1 MNGGGGVSAASSVG
15 CASDVPRLG
24 SLRRIAVFRALQ
36 LGDMM
41 CVVLALRAL
50 RRAAPQAW
58 ITLIGLPWARDFAHR
73 FRHYVDDFMAFPGFP
88 GMPETKPDLPAL
100 SRFLTDARYRRFDLA
115 IQLHGDGSLSNP
127 VAGLLGA
134 RRQAGFYAA
143 SNWCPDP
150 AICPA
155 WGEPEHEVRRYL
167 RLMQWLGDGDG
178 DGGNYADTALEFPF
192 EPLDHAALAELGA
205 LVPLPPPGSYA
216 CIHAGA
222 RMRSRR
228 WPAERFAQVADGLA
242 ARGWRIVLT
251 GGPDE
256 YAIAADVRRHMA
268 APALDLCGR
277 TTLGALA
284 LLVSHSALLV
294 SNDTALSHVAA
305 ATGTPSV
312 IVCSGADPER
322 WAPLDRARHR
332 VMAAPAPCRPC
343 GFETCPIGHPC
354 ALDVSA
360 AQVLE
365 AAVELGLA
373 DPDGAQGVNLAPSA
387 VP

>member
-1 MNGGGGVSAASSVG
+1 MNAASPVFAAAG
-15 CASDVPRLG
+15 APPLA

-36 LGDMM
+36 LGDML
-41 CVVLALRAL
+41 CVVPALRAL

-58 ITLIGLPWARDFAHR
+58 ITLVGLPWAREFAYR

-88 GMPETKPDLPAL
+88 GMPETRPDLPAL

-115 IQLHGDGSLSNP
+115 IQLHGNGSLSNP
-127 VAGLLGA
+127 VVGLLGA
-134 RRQAGFYAA
+134 RRQAGFHVAGG
-143 SNWCPDP
+143 WCPDP

-155 WGEPEHEVRRYL
+155 WGEPEHEVTRYL
-167 RLMQWLGDGDG
+167 RLMQWLGRGDG
-178 DGGNYADTALEFPF
+178 AAAAAIPAADADADAALEFPF
-192 EPLDHAALAELGA
+192 EPPDHAALGELG
-205 LVPLPPPGSYA
+205 PLPPPGRYA

-228 WPAERFAQVADGLA
+228 WPAARFGQVADGLA
-242 ARGWRIVLT
+242 ARGWQIVLT

-256 YAIAADVRRHMA
+256 RTIAAEVRRHMA
-268 APALDLCGR
+268 GPSLDLSGH

-284 LLVSHSALLV
+284 LLVSRSALLV
-294 SNDTALSHVAA
+294 SNDTALSHIAA

-332 VMAAPAPCRPC
+332 VIAAPAACRPC

-354 ALDVSA
+354 ALDVKA
-360 AQVLE
+360 EQVLE
-365 AAVELGLA
+365 AALALA
-373 DPDGAQGVNLAPSA
+373 DARADVLADAARSA
-387 VP
+387 AP

>member
-1 MNGGGGVSAASSVG
+1 VSGGVAVSAVGSAAG
-15 CASDVPRLG
+15 APALG

-36 LGDMM
+36 LGDML
-41 CVVLALRAL
+41 CVVPALRAL

-58 ITLIGLPWARDFAHR
+58 ITLIGLPWAREFAHR

-88 GMPETKPDLPAL
+88 GMPEIKPDLPAL

-115 IQLHGDGSLSNP
+115 IQLHGNGSLSNP
-127 VAGLLGA
+127 VVGLLGA
-134 RRQAGFYAA
+134 RRQAGFYVAGG
-143 SNWCPDP
+143 WCPDA

-155 WGEPEHEVRRYL
+155 WGEPEHEVTRYL

-178 DGGNYADTALEFPF
+178 RHPADTALEFPF
-192 EPLDHAALAELGA
+192 EPFDSAALGELE
-205 LVPLPPPGSYA
+205 PLPPPGRYA

-228 WPAERFAQVADGLA
+228 WPAERFGAVADGLA
-242 ARGWRIVLT
+242 ARGWQIVLT

-256 YAIAADVRRHMA
+256 RAIAAEVRRHMA

-284 LLVSHSALLV
+284 LLVSRSALLV

-312 IVCSGADPER
+312 IVCSGADPGR

-332 VMAAPAPCRPC
+332 VIAAPAACRPC

-360 AQVLE
+360 AQVL
-365 AAVELGLA
+365 AAALELGLA
-373 DPDGAQGVNLAPSA
+373 DAGAGRGPDHGAIAARSAAP
-387 VP
+387 

>member
-1 MNGGGGVSAASSVG
+1 VTAVTAVSAASG
-15 CASDVPRLG
+15 TPALA
-24 SLRRIAVFRALQ
+24 SLRHIAVFRALQ
-36 LGDMM
+36 LGDML
-41 CVVLALRAL
+41 CVVPALRAL

-58 ITLIGLPWARDFAHR
+58 ITLVGLPWAREFAHR

-115 IQLHGDGSLSNP
+115 IQLHGNGSLSNS
-127 VAGLLGA
+127 VVGLLGA
-134 RRQAGFYAA
+134 RRQAGFYTAGA
-143 SNWCPDP
+143 WCPD
-150 AICPA
+150 AATCPP
-155 WGEPEHEVRRYL
+155 WGEPEHEVTRFL
-167 RLMQWLGDGDG
+167 RLVQWLG
-178 DGGNYADTALEFPF
+178 GGVGGGVGVCVADTALEFPF
-192 EPLDHAALAELGA
+192 EPSDHAALASLE
-205 LVPLPPPGSYA
+205 PLPPPGSYA

-228 WPAERFAQVADGLA
+228 WPAARFGQVADGLA
-242 ARGWRIVLT
+242 ARGWQIVLT

-256 YAIAADVRRHMA
+256 RAIAAEVRRHMA
-268 APALDLCGR
+268 APALDLSGR

-284 LLVSHSALLV
+284 LLVSRSALLV

-332 VMAAPAPCRPC
+332 VVAAPAACRPC

-360 AQVLE
+360 EQVLE
-365 AAVELGLA
+365 AALALA
-373 DPDGAQGVNLAPSA
+373 DPGPDPDADPGVHPSLNPARSAAP
-387 VP
+387 